1 MNSNARAH
9 ALPTQNAQTKQT
21 ITKHTPTPTNQNQV
35 RAKAATLLGELL
47 HRLPALPL
55 TEGSVRHY
63 ADFFAARL
71 GDFPSLPG
79 ALLALRALLQH
90 HGAAA
95 RQVCSD
101 RLILLVWRR
110 GGRYMMVMMMYVCIT
125 RHIPTP
131 TNTKP
136 QETPTIARALF
147 KDVHVP
153 STTQNVRQK
162 AFEVLLELVSPS
174 SVSSGV
180 DEANEAE
187 QVLLRPLLEMGE
199 EFLRCA
205 RFACLAPPSPLSGSY
220 LHTTSRA

>member
-1 MNSNARAH
+1 M
-9 ALPTQNAQTKQT
+9 
-21 ITKHTPTPTNQNQV
+21 
-35 RAKAATLLGELL
+35 GELL

-101 RLILLVWRR
+101 CLILLVWRK
-110 GGRYMMVMMMYVCIT
+110 GGRAIHDDGDDYDVRMYVT

-131 TNTKP
+131 TNTKQ
-136 QETPTIARALF
+136 QEAPTIARALF

-153 STTQNVRQK
+153 STTQNVRQR
-162 AFEVLLELVSPS
+162 AFGVLLELVSPS
-174 SVSSGV
+174 TSSSSSGV
-180 DEANEAE
+180 DEADEAE
-187 QVLLRPLLEMGE
+187 QALLRPLLGMGE

-205 RFACLAPPSPLSGSY
+205 RFACLFGSSVPSVPSGS
-220 LHTTSRA
+220 LSHTTSRA